1 MHEANLAIIILWTL
15 LFVYSILGAIDFGTG
30 FWSMVYAGHETL
42 AGKIANR
49 FLSPTW
55 EVTNTFL
62 VFLVIAFLGFFP
74 KAAFTLATAMF
85 VPVTLILVLI
95 VLRSSLMVFS
105 YSSQKY
111 TKALRIV
118 SGITGLLV
126 PVLLITVIPVTEGG
140 FISIVN
146 GREVL
151 DFGKLFS
158 SPSVYFYMLFGLTS
172 ELFLSAL
179 FLADFS
185 RELGSEDTYIIYR
198 RNALF
203 LGPITLLMAI
213 IALVV
218 MDPAASW
225 LRTNLQD
232 QLFPFTISLF
242 LFALGYSALWWSLRN
257 RQNMGWPRFAMVAIV
272 LQYGVASFAYGSA
285 HLPYMV
291 YPIMTVADGFT
302 TVETFRSLLI
312 VYAAGVAILLPGF
325 LIFWNVFLK
334 DRSFIKEK

>member
-1 MHEANLAIIILWTL
+1 MYEADLAIIILWTL
-15 LFVYSILGAIDFGTG
+15 LSVYSILGAIDFGTG
-30 FWSMVYAGHETL
+30 FWSMVYANHETL

-62 VFLVIAFLGFFP
+62 VFLVVAVMVFFP
-74 KAAFTLATAMF
+74 KAAFSFATAMF

-105 YSSQKY
+105 HSFEKYSKL
-111 TKALRIV
+111 LRIV

-126 PVLLITVIPVTEGG
+126 PMLLIIVLPITEGG
-140 FISIVN
+140 FISVVD
-146 GREVL
+146 GVETL
-151 DFGKLFS
+151 DLGKVFS
-158 SPSVYFYMLFGLTS
+158 SPTIYAYMLFGLAS

-203 LGPITLLMAI
+203 LGPVALLMAI
-213 IALVV
+213 VALGV

-225 LRTNLQD
+225 LMANLQD
-232 QLFPFTISLF
+232 KLLLFMISLF
-242 LFALGYSALWWSLRN
+242 CFILGYSALWWSLRN
-257 RQNMGWPRFAMVAIV
+257 EKNVGWPRFAMIAIV
-272 LQYGVASFAYGSA
+272 LQYGIASFAYGSA
-285 HLPYMV
+285 HLPYIV
-291 YPIMTVADGFT
+291 YPIMTVTDGFT
-302 TVETFRSLLI
+302 TVETFRTLLI
-312 VYAAGVAILLPGF
+312 VYAAGVAVLLPGF

-334 DRSFIKEK
+334 NRSLIREE

>member
-1 MHEANLAIIILWTL
+1 MYEADLAIIILWTL
-15 LFVYSILGAIDFGTG
+15 LLVYGILGAIDFGTG

-62 VFLVIAFLGFFP
+62 VFLVVAFLGFFP
-74 KAAFTLATAMF
+74 KAMFSLGTAMF

-95 VLRSSLMVFS
+95 VLRSALMVFS
-105 YSSQKY
+105 YNSQTY
-111 TKALRIV
+111 TKVLRIV
-118 SGITGLLV
+118 SGITGFLV
-126 PVLLITVIPVTEGG
+126 PVLLITVIPITEGG
-140 FISIVN
+140 FIQIID

-151 DFGKLFS
+151 DFGKLLS
-158 SPSVYFYMLFGLTS
+158 SPSIYFYMLFALTS

-185 RELGSEDTYIIYR
+185 RELGSEDTYVIYR

-203 LGPITLLMAI
+203 LGPFALLMAI
-213 IALVV
+213 IALFV

-225 LRTNLQD
+225 LMVNLQSKVL
-232 QLFPFTISLF
+232 LFMISLIF
-242 LFALGYSALWWSLRN
+242 FILGYSALWWSLKN
-257 RQNMGWPRFAMVAIV
+257 KQNMGWPRFAMIAIV

-285 HLPYMV
+285 HLPYIV
-291 YPIMTVADGFT
+291 YPIMTVTDGFT
-302 TVETFRSLLI
+302 KVETFRSLLI
-312 VYAAGVAILLPGF
+312 VYAVGVAILLPGF

-334 DRSFIKEK
+334 DRSFIREK